1 MSGTGN
7 RGETGFTLIEAL
19 VAVALT
25 GMVAALMF
33 PNLERGLARLSL
45 RMTTAT
51 LTAELHAARAAA
63 VRAGAPVSFEV
74 AANGRTYAW
83 TGGPVIEALAPVRL
97 AMIRQDPI
105 HFYADGS
112 TSGGAIAA
120 RSGGRT
126 VEVDVDPATGA
137 IVRTGA

>member
-1 MSGTGN
+1 MSGTGS
-7 RGETGFTLIEAL
+7 RRDAGFTLVEAL
-19 VAVALT
+19 VAVALS
-25 GMVAALMF
+25 GMIAALMF

-63 VRAGAPVSFEV
+63 VRAGAPVSFEI
-74 AANGRTYAW
+74 AASGRTYAW
-83 TGGPVIEALAPVRL
+83 TGGPAIEASAPVRL

-105 HFYADGS
+105 VFYADGT

-120 RSGGRT
+120 RSGGRA
-126 VEVDVDPATGA
+126 VEIDVDPATGA